1 MAIAALVLIG
11 IILVILGLFAGGSLP
26 LIGLGVLAR
35 IAAGGYEVI
44 AARRA

>member
-11 IILVILGLFAGGSLP
+11 IILVILGIFGGGNLP
-26 LIGLGVLAR
+26 LIGIGVVAL